1 MGALLEFLKKYHHWF
16 VFLLLEAISVA
27 LLFRFNSYQ
36 GSVWFSTANAV
47 TGKIYS
53 WSSQVEAFFAQTKV
67 NEELTLRNTYLEHQV
82 AQLSEQL
89 TSLTKDSAYLHSN
102 QLRLLEQYKLIPAKV
117 ITNEVHKPDNLITID
132 KGEADGVRTD
142 MGVVSGTGVVGI
154 VYLTS
159 AHYSVVIPILN
170 THSNISCTIV
180 GRGYFGSLHWYGKES
195 NMAFVDDIPRHAVFQ
210 KGDSVVTSGYSSIFP
225 EGIMVGTVNEKY
237 NSADGLSYL
246 AQVKLSTD
254 FGRLRDV
261 CVISDANMD
270 ERLQIIRAAQDSI
283 KALR

>member
-16 VFLLLEAISVA
+16 VFLLLEVISVA

-53 WSSQVEAFFAQTKV
+53 WSS
-67 NEELTLRNTYLEHQV
+67 ELSGR
-82 AQLSEQL
+82 L

>member
-1 MGALLEFLKKYHHWF
+1 MSSLFEFLKKYHHWF
-16 VFLLLEAISVA
+16 VFLLLETISGV
-27 LLFRFNSYQ
+27 LLFQFNSYQ

-47 TGKIYS
+47 AGRVYACES
-53 WSSQVEAFFAQTKV
+53 WVRSFFTLSKV

-82 AQLSEQL
+82 TQLSERL
-89 TSLTKDSAYLHSN
+89 TSLTKDSAYLHTD

-117 ITNEVHKPDNLITID
+117 VTNEVHKPNNLITID
-132 KGEADGVRTD
+132 KGEADGVHED

-170 THSNISCTIV
+170 AHSNISCTIV
-180 GRGYFGSLHWYGKES
+180 GRGYFGYLHWYGKES
-195 NMAFVDDIPRHAVFQ
+195 DMAYVDDIPRHAVFH

-225 EGIMVGTVNEKY
+225 EGIMVGTINKKF

-261 CVISDANMD
+261 CVISDANMN